1 MHPPTSEDLWTAPVT
16 EATPRYGSGML
27 RALAFVLAGLA
38 TAGLT
43 AQGPSSQP
51 AALTVKGLPAAA
63 PLQVAASLQGLEL
76 QVQVIVQDGWH
87 LYGRDTG
94 GGQPVKVEVAAGSAF
109 AAAGALKTPMDA
121 EGHITGVAT
130 LALPL
135 QKAPAGS
142 GLRATM
148 KFMVCD
154 ALQCLPPMTLELVLP
169 PPRETAPSV
178 LLVAIDESERTARI
192 AAFLTER
199 GFRTDVTTYAKVQ
212 QAECDAHDVVLADSP
227 TFGQCRGKGGDVKR
241 FPATASP
248 IVAVGF
254 FGTQLLENQ
263 KVAMACGYI

>member
-1 MHPPTSEDLWTAPVT
+1 
-16 EATPRYGSGML
+16 ML
-27 RALAFVLAGLA
+27 RPVLAFVLASLA
-38 TAGLT
+38 TAGLA
-43 AQGPSSQP
+43 AQGSSPQP
-51 AALTVKGLPAAA
+51 ATLTVKGLPAAA
-63 PLQVAASLQGLEL
+63 PLQVAATLQGLEL
-76 QVQVIVQDGWH
+76 QVQVTIDAGWH
-87 LYGRDTG
+87 LYARDTG
-94 GGQPVKVEVAAGSAF
+94 GGQPVQIEIGAGSAF
-109 AAAGALKTPMDA
+109 AAAGALKTPMDDK
-121 EGHITGVAT
+121 GQITGSAT

-135 QKAPAGS
+135 QQAPAGA

-154 ALQCLPPMTLELVLP
+154 ELQCLPPMQLELALP
-169 PPRETAPSV
+169 AARDAVPSV

-227 TFGQCRGKGGDVKR
+227 TYGHFGGKGTLEDAKR

-254 FGTQLLENQ
+254 LGTELLESQ